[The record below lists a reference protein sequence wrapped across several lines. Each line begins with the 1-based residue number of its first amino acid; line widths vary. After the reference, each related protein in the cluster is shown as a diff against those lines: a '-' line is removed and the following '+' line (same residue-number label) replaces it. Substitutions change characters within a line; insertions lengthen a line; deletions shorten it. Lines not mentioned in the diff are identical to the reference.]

1 MHNCLR
7 FFMSRLSRRSAAL
20 QKAMR
25 SDCRSALL
33 PTAPHLLQNPHFH
46 RHCRKYSLCCQAY
59 HPGWDRTSLRSES
72 PYKLFLRTFPE
83 AYDPANDTA
92 FHSSS
97 SAVSPHLY
105 SYFCAFAFLF
115 FIFFLRHI
123 MIKYFYKEE
132 GITVRDHSESHD
144 QKQNKQRGLYLIRVY
159 K

>member
-1 MHNCLR
+1 MDWPLCRKQCDLTVDLLCYRQLR
-7 FFMSRLSRRSAAL
+7 ICCKIPTSTGTAENTASAAKL
-20 QKAMR
+20 
-25 SDCRSALL
+25 
-33 PTAPHLLQNPHFH
+33 TI
-46 RHCRKYSLCCQAY
+46 
-59 HPGWDRTSLRSES
+59 GWDRTSLRSES